1 MEKKEEITKTR
12 KKYGGRVKGTPNK
25 VTRITRQ
32 LINDMAEEIRP
43 QIMKDIA
50 SLEPAERVKVFIKL
64 CEFIISKPQSVSLD
78 VMAQR
83 KITIEDK
90 LIALSKN

>member
-12 KKYGGRVKGTPNK
+12 KKYEGRVKGTPNK

-43 QIMKDIA
+43 QIMQDIA

-64 CEFIISKPQSVSLD
+64 CEFIVSKPQSVSLD